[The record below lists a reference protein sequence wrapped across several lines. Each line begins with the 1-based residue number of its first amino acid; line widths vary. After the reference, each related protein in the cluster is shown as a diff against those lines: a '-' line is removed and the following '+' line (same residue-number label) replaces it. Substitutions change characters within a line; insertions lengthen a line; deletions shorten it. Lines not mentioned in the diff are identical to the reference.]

1 MGTVPEKQ
9 VPIYNT
15 TVQYAIVMM
24 TRHLILRSRD
34 KLLAKL
40 TGRRLG
46 S

>member
-1 MGTVPEKQ
+1 MEAVRENQ

-24 TRHLILRSRD
+24 TRHLTLRSRD
-34 KLLAKL
+34 KIPAKL

>member
-1 MGTVPEKQ
+1 MGAVPKNQ

-15 TVQYAIVMM
+15 TVQYAIIMM
-24 TRHLILRSRD
+24 TRHLTLRSRD
-34 KLLAKL
+34 KLPAKM